1 MTHKKTRQEIEA
13 FITTW
18 IARERKI
25 DAKEIDPTEEFA
37 NLGLTSRQA
46 VALSGALEK
55 YVGQILSPSL
65 VWDYPTVEQ
74 MAAHLEKGG
83 VD

>member
-1 MTHKKTRQEIEA
+1 MTNKKTRHEIEA

-18 IARERKI
+18 IARERKVEV
-25 DAKEIDPTEEFA
+25 KEIDPTEAFT

-55 YVGQILSPSL
+55 YIGQILSPSL
-65 VWDYPTVEQ
+65 VWDYPTIEQ
-74 MAAHLEKGG
+74 VAAHLEKG
-83 VD
+83 D